1 LLVASTH
8 KSCPDAADGRL
19 LLSLIIDSGQGVHRR
34 IPNTKRRKA
43 TSLLSVYWQMRNG
56 CNVSRDLWRRSRP
69 PGGRKPPHRKPEMTQ
84 VRSSREAPAQEWP
97 HGPRGFSPR
106 GRRALTDAGLTND
119 AFRGKNSS

>member
-43 TSLLSVYWQMRNG
+43 TSLLSVYWQMHNG

-69 PGGRKPPHRKPEMTQ
+69 PRRQKAAAPE
-84 VRSSREAPAQEWP
+84 A
-97 HGPRGFSPR
+97 GN
-106 GRRALTDAGLTND
+106 DAGPKQQGSACPGMAPWSEGFLAAWSAGLD
-119 AFRGKNSS
+119 GCWAHQ